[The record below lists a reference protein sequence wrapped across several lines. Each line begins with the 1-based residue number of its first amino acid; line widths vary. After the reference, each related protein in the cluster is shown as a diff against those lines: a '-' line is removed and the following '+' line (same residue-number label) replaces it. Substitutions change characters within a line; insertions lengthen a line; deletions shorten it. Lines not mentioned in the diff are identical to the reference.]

1 MLPLNRRIGRDWM
14 MVGVASIW
22 ATVITIMFLS
32 KMKTSQDII
41 AALFFLLIFFL
52 ANLDN
57 LFARYQSYKVFR
69 VLKPALIAEAK
80 WAAVCV
86 AVAVGLELSPL
97 AWSPGWI
104 YPCCAFT
111 IHFLLGRHCHPMLI
125 LGSWAG
131 ARNLLTKKQA
141 SYYIG
146 AQLCGGAL
154 SALALAFAWAVYHDL
169 QIRDGLPSMLSFIE
183 MVAANGLCF
192 GAAFAKSRL
201 YEKEKTS

>member
-1 MLPLNRRIGRDWM
+1 M

-125 LGSWAG
+125 LGSGMW
-131 ARNLLTKKQA
+131 LETPEH
-141 SYYIG
+141 IG
-146 AQLCGGAL
+146 GDEKTGVVLHR
-154 SALALAFAWAVYHDL
+154 SAVV
-169 QIRDGLPSMLSFIE
+169 RRCIE
-183 MVAANGLCF
+183 RPRAGLCV
-192 GAAFAKSRL
+192 GCVPRSSDTRWTTLHAVVHRNGRR
-201 YEKEKTS
+201 